1 MRPRPAGGGG
11 RGGQRRGAQVSF
23 AVSEGPMTFK
33 VGDAAEVSKT
43 ITDEDVRWF
52 AELTGDRNPV
62 HLDESYAK
70 TTRFGRRIAHG
81 MLGASLISTVL
92 ASELPGPGSVYLNQ
106 TLRFNAPVYLGE
118 TITARDIEK
127 HVREDKPVVTLET
140 VCTNQRGERVVE
152 GEAVVLVPKAE

>member
-1 MRPRPAGGGG
+1 MN
-11 RGGQRRGAQVSF
+11 
-23 AVSEGPMTFK
+23 FK

-43 ITDEDVRWF
+43 ITDEDVRAF
-52 AELTGDRNPV
+52 AELSGDRNPV
-62 HLDESYAK
+62 HLDEEFAA

-92 ASELPGPGSVYLNQ
+92 ASELPGPGSVYLSQ
-106 TLRFNAPVYLGE
+106 TLRFNAPVFLGD
-118 TITARDIEK
+118 TVTARVTIK

-152 GEAVVLVPKAE
+152 GEAVVLAPRA